1 MPLRSPCLPGKK
13 VKRGGKCTK
22 KINKNKKNMQMIV
35 FFQPPCLIQQMIQ
48 SGSVSKGVKSNYSF
62 SSLLLGR
69 YLLAVDFTS
78 ATSPLS
84 PYIHFGSSLG
94 PPPHSSAPVRGFPAA
109 CKLHAHTWTE
119 DVTESSSNPPSSS
132 PPDRRDGSLTLQQV
146 ATSAGWLKKRC
157 SDGVSLSFQLKDD

>member
-1 MPLRSPCLPGKK
+1 
-13 VKRGGKCTK
+13 
-22 KINKNKKNMQMIV
+22 MQMIV
-35 FFQPPCLIQQMIQ
+35 VFQPPCLIQQMIQ

-62 SSLLLGR
+62 SSPLLGW

-119 DVTESSSNPPSSS
+119 DVTESSSNPPSVLLS
-132 PPDRRDGSLTLQQV
+132 PTQTGEMESDV
-146 ATSAGWLKKRC
+146 ATSGDQCWVVKKKMMVFLHR
-157 SDGVSLSFQLKDD
+157 FQLKEC